1 MSLLPQIR
9 EGNKILMD
17 KRQSVI
23 DEIPKLRRFARALSR
38 DRFLADDLVQDCLER
53 ALRSLASWSEIT
65 NMKAWLFTIL
75 RNLYSNHLRSS
86 SRRPDEIP
94 FDEQEGPVTG
104 DNLSQD
110 SGLIIRDLGA
120 ALEMLPEQ
128 HREVILLV
136 GLEGMNYRETS
147 EILNIPIGTVMSRL
161 SRGRATLRS
170 LMGNGVQ
177 SGNPSLRRVE

>member
-1 MSLLPQIR
+1 M
-9 EGNKILMD
+9 
-17 KRQSVI
+17 
-23 DEIPKLRRFARALSR
+23 
-38 DRFLADDLVQDCLER
+38 ADDLVQDCLER
-53 ALRSLASWSEIT
+53 ALGSLASWSEIT

-75 RNLYSNHLRSS
+75 RNLYCNHLRSS

-104 DNLSQD
+104 DKLSQD